1 MNKLCG
7 VQIVRNGV
15 KYDYCFKESIL
26 SMLPICDCVVVGYVE
41 SEDNTLEVLKSID
54 SDKLR
59 ILMLTEADWNFQD
72 GCERLSYLTNAC
84 IQEADRLGYQYIL
97 SLQSDE
103 ILDPSSFSAIKAAL
117 NVGAEGYLCTR
128 INLWKSPYLE
138 LSVEHNRLPCS
149 KYIARLSK
157 SCYRAYSD
165 AESIGVQSVEDFV
178 HHIKIWHMGFVR
190 KREVMKSKIINM
202 QVGVFSMSNYD
213 SKLDQ
218 CEVFN
223 PDLWFDPKNDLT
235 PITGELPIVIQE
247 WAKER
252 VYN

>member
-7 VQIVRNGV
+7 ISIAMMAN
-15 KYDYCFKESIL
+15 KYDYCVKESII
-26 SMLPICDCVVVGYVE
+26 SMLPICDYVIVCYVE
-41 SEDNTLEVLKSID
+41 SNDGTLELLKSIK
-54 SDKLR
+54 SDKIE
-59 ILMLTEADWNFQD
+59 ILELTLNDWNLYNS
-72 GCERLSYLTNAC
+72 CERLSYITNIG
-84 IQEADRLGYQYIL
+84 IQKADKLGFQYIL
-97 SLQSDE
+97 SLQADE
-103 ILDPSSFSAIKAAL
+103 ILDPSSFPAIKAAL

-149 KYIARLSK
+149 RYISRLAK

-218 CEVFN
+218 CELFN

-235 PITGELPIVIQE
+235 PITGELPIIIQE

>member
-15 KYDYCFKESIL
+15 KYDYCFVESIK
-26 SMLPICDCVVVGYVE
+26 SMLPICDCVVVGYIE
-41 SEDNTLEVLKSID
+41 SEDNTLELLTQIG

-84 IQEADRLGYQYIL
+84 IQEADRLGYQYVL
-97 SLQSDE
+97 SIQSDE
-103 ILDPSSFSAIKAAL
+103 ILDPISYPAIRAAL
-117 NVGAEGYLCTR
+117 NIGAEGYMCSR
-128 INLWKSPYLE
+128 VNLWKSPYLE
-138 LSVEHNRLPCS
+138 LNVDHSRLPCS
-149 KYIARLSK
+149 NYVIRLAKTS
-157 SCYRAYSD
+157 YRAYSD
-165 AESIGVQSVEDFV
+165 AESIGVVAVDDFV

-190 KREVMKSKIINM
+190 KREVMKSKVINM
-202 QVGVFSMSNYD
+202 QIGVFSMQNYD
-213 SKLDQ
+213 SKLDE
-218 CEVFN
+218 CDVFN
-223 PDLWFDPKNDLT
+223 PDLWFDPKKDLK
-235 PITGELPIVIQE
+235 PITSELPLVIQD